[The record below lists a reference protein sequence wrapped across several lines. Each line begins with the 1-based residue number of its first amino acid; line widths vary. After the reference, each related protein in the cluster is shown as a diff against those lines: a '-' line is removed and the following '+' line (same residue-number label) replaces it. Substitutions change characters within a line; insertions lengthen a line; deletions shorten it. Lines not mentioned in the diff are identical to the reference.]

1 MLVACRFYQSIRA
14 NVKSVLVQVSDRQLE
29 VVSAL
34 NQQTRMKLIQLGVIH
49 SNVIPYLA

>member
-14 NVKSVLVQVSDRQLE
+14 IVKSILMQVADRQWE

-34 NQQTRMKLIQLGVIH
+34 SQQTRMKLGVIH
-49 SNVIPYLA
+49 HNVIPYLA